1 LGTHQIM
8 LVILSVVL
16 VAVATALGIFIF
28 QNQSQNTNRQ
38 LMVNDLNFLGTEA
51 LRFWRTPP
59 SLGGGA
65 PTITSADQA
74 QLEFY
79 LHWAGD
85 TNRTA
90 SGIYSVQANDDGTII
105 VTGVGTEI
113 GNDNTNPVQAQLVV
127 DTNSNH
133 PLTITLAN

>member
-1 LGTHQIM
+1 MGTHQIM

-38 LMVNDLNFLGTEA
+38 LLVNDLNFLGTEA

-59 SLGGGA
+59 SMGGGA
-65 PTITSADQA
+65 PSITTADQA

-79 LHWAGD
+79 LHWAGN
-85 TNRTA
+85 TTRTA
-90 SGIYSVQANDDGTII
+90 SGTYSVQANDDGTIYVI
-105 VTGVGTEI
+105 GIGTEV
-113 GNDNTNPVQAQLVV
+113 GNDNENPVRAEMIV
-127 DTNSNH
+127 DTNSDH
-133 PLTITLAN
+133 PLTITLIN

>member
-1 LGTHQIM
+1 MGTNQII
-8 LVILSVVL
+8 LVVLSVVL

-51 LRFWRTPP
+51 LKFWRTPP

-65 PTITSADQA
+65 PDITSADQT

-79 LHWAGD
+79 LHWAGN

-90 SGIYSVQANDDGTII
+90 SGTYSIQVNDDGTIM
-105 VTGVGTEI
+105 VTGVGTEL